1 MSRYVKYRNR
11 LLSALYKGILKPVLF
26 LLDPEDIHDFFVRFG
41 AFLGKFSPIRWK
53 ISKLF
58 DYRNEK
64 LRQKILG
71 IDFRNPVGL
80 AAGFDKD
87 IELTDIISSLGFG
100 FEEVGSITA
109 KACDGNPRPRLWSLP
124 KTKSLGVWYGL
135 KNSGAEILSKKLSGK
150 IHRLPVG
157 VNVAFT
163 NCEENSDIPTAIS
176 DYVSGFGAMEKYADY
191 ITVNLSC
198 PNISGGMPFLTPLN
212 YDRLMVEIDKIPT
225 PKPIFVKI
233 SPDMS
238 HEEIDVFLEISGRHR
253 VHGIICSNLTKKV
266 DPAKIKDPL
275 TPYGGL
281 SGKLVFPKALDLL
294 SYMYKKSGN
303 KFIFIFCGGVFSA
316 DDAYKAIRQGAT
328 LVELITGM
336 IFEGPQLIGEINRG
350 LMERITRDG
359 FKNIS
364 EAVGVDNR

>member
-41 AFLGKFSPIRWK
+41 AFLGKFSLIRWK

-109 KACDGNPRPRLWSLP
+109 KACDGNPRTRLWRLK

-135 KNSGAEILSKKLSGK
+135 KNKGAKILSKKLSNK
-150 IHRLPVG
+150 IHQLPIG
-157 VNVAFT
+157 VNIAFT
-163 NCEENSDIPTAIS
+163 NCKENLDIPSAIS
-176 DYVSGFGAMEKYADY
+176 DYVTGIQVMEKYADY

-198 PNISGGMPFLTPLN
+198 PNTLGGIPFIIPES
-212 YDRLMVEIDKIPT
+212 YGKLMVE
-225 PKPIFVKI
+225 
-233 SPDMS
+233 
-238 HEEIDVFLEISGRHR
+238 
-253 VHGIICSNLTKKV
+253 
-266 DPAKIKDPL
+266 
-275 TPYGGL
+275 
-281 SGKLVFPKALDLL
+281 
-294 SYMYKKSGN
+294 MYKKVGN
-303 KFIFIFCGGVFSA
+303 KYIFIFCGGIFSA
-316 DDAYKAIRQGAT
+316 DDAYRVIKQGAS
-328 LVELITGM
+328 LIELITGM
-336 IFEGPQLIGEINRG
+336 IFEGPQIVSEINRG
-350 LMERITRDG
+350 LVEKITRDG

-364 EAVGVDNR
+364 EALGVENK